1 MSCKATINEVLLRF
15 GFIRPDVPVQ
25 DAAGTPP
32 KPSKTTQSLQAHD
45 KQYHPNGWKPGD
57 KCRLRD
63 SIFNVDN
70 LGSPTTGQGQQQPQ
84 QSSQGQ
90 TTQAVQP
97 NNQDFPT
104 FCNKLL
110 CHEKTK
116 STPASCN
123 EHFLTMKSLIGCQIG
138 NICIN
143 GFGFSMQK
151 KGD

>member
-1 MSCKATINEVLLRF
+1 MSCKATINEVLLKF

-25 DAAGTPP
+25 DATGTPP
-32 KPSKTTQSLQAHD
+32 TLSKTTQSLQEHD

-63 SIFNVDN
+63 SIFNVDD
-70 LGSPTTGQGQQQPQ
+70 LGSPTTGKGQQRIQ

-104 FCNKLL
+104 ESEF
-110 CHEKTK
+110 ETV
-116 STPASCN
+116 
-123 EHFLTMKSLIGCQIG
+123 IGLVNANPRLVPPMLKQALDDLP
-138 NICIN
+138 
-143 GFGFSMQK
+143 K
-151 KGD
+151 KIFDLAEN